1 MEFIFQFLLVI
12 LLVFLNGYFV
22 AAEFALVGV
31 RKTRINEL
39 ANKGNSAAKIVQ
51 KALDNLDS
59 YISATQLGITLA
71 SLGLGWIGEPAI
83 ARVIE
88 PSLNSYLGADA
99 SFITAHTLAVIIG
112 FSFITFLHI
121 VLGELAP
128 KTIALQRAEATSLY
142 LIIPLAIF
150 TTVFKPFIWVLNGAG
165 NLVVRSIGL
174 HPPQGHQLV
183 HSEEEIKM
191 ILSQSQ
197 ESGLIPKGEAEM
209 VQNIFKL
216 GDTTVRQIM
225 IPRTDIIAF
234 NVVTPLSEVVKT
246 IKKHPHSRFPVF
258 ENSIDTIIGFV
269 HVKDIYREVLKL
281 EEEGKPSS
289 SYKLSQTDI
298 IRQIITIPE
307 MKKGDSVL
315 IEMKK
320 KRVHIAV
327 VNDEFGGTS
336 GLITLE
342 DVLESV
348 VGEIE
353 DEFEKP
359 LKDIIRQAG
368 GGYTI
373 DGLTPIE
380 KVQEKFKLPLKGQG
394 YTTIGGLIFGLL
406 GHEPRIDDKVQIGD
420 IIFEIDQIEGKRIK
434 TLKVKKDTSKR
445 KT

>member
-83 ARVIE
+83 ARAIE

-281 EEEGKPSS
+281 EEEGKHSS

-320 KRVHIAV
+320 KRVHIAA

>member
-420 IIFEIDQIEGKRIK
+420 IIFESDQIEGKRIK